1 MMILVTGGASSGKSA
16 YAEQVACALP
26 APHFYLA
33 AMKPFGEEGAR
44 RIARHRA
51 LRAGKGF
58 ITIECYDGLDA
69 VAGSVFEACSTG
81 PREAEGEADADLLKL
96 TARRSDGAAAELD
109 RFAVSDSPRS
119 RSACAPRSFRG
130 SASASPS
137 PSCDSSS
144 RPVRGTAL
152 LESLGNVVA
161 NAQFANDGSCATYG
175 EALKTVMEGV
185 ASVAETFENLV
196 IVGDE
201 VGGDGMR
208 YDDATETYIKLIG
221 SAACAIAARCD
232 VVVECVAGQPLVIKG
247 DCPF

>member
-44 RIARHRA
+44 RVARHRA
-51 LRAGKGF
+51 LRAGKGC
-58 ITIECYDGLDA
+58 ITIECYDGLDD
-69 VAGSVFEACSTG
+69 VAESVFEA
-81 PREAEGEADADLLKL
+81 
-96 TARRSDGAAAELD
+96 
-109 RFAVSDSPRS
+109 
-119 RSACAPRSFRG
+119 
-130 SASASPS
+130 SPS
-137 PSCDSSS
+137 LLCSSGNL
-144 RPVRGTAL
+144 PVHGTAL

-161 NAQFANDGSCATYG
+161 NAQFADDGSCATYE

-185 ASVAETFENLV
+185 VSVAGAFENLV

-232 VVVECVAGQPLVIKG
+232 VVVECVAGQPLVVKG
-247 DCPF
+247 DSPFK

>member
-44 RIARHRA
+44 RVARHRA

-58 ITIECYDGLDA
+58 ITIECYDGLDD
-69 VAGSVFEACSTG
+69 VAESVFEA
-81 PREAEGEADADLLKL
+81 
-96 TARRSDGAAAELD
+96 
-109 RFAVSDSPRS
+109 
-119 RSACAPRSFRG
+119 
-130 SASASPS
+130 SPS
-137 PSCDSSS
+137 LSCSSGNL
-144 RPVRGTAL
+144 PVHGTAL

-161 NAQFANDGSCATYG
+161 NAQFANDGSCATYE

-185 ASVAETFENLV
+185 ASVAGAFENLV

-232 VVVECVAGQPLVIKG
+232 VVVECVAGQPLIIKG
-247 DCPF
+247 DRPF

>member
-58 ITIECYDGLDA
+58 ITIECYDGLDD
-69 VAGSVFEACSTG
+69 VAESVFEA
-81 PREAEGEADADLLKL
+81 
-96 TARRSDGAAAELD
+96 
-109 RFAVSDSPRS
+109 
-119 RSACAPRSFRG
+119 
-130 SASASPS
+130 SPS
-137 PSCDSSS
+137 LSCSSGNL
-144 RPVRGTAL
+144 PVHGTAL

-161 NAQFANDGSCATYG
+161 NAQFADDGSCATYE

-185 ASVAETFENLV
+185 ASVAGVFENLV

>member
-26 APHFYLA
+26 ALHFYLA

-58 ITIECYDGLDA
+58 ITVECYDGLDA
-69 VAGSVFEACSTG
+69 VAKSALEACSTG
-81 PREAEGEADADLLKL
+81 PCEAEG
-96 TARRSDGAAAELD
+96 
-109 RFAVSDSPRS
+109 
-119 RSACAPRSFRG
+119 
-130 SASASPS
+130 SASGSPS

-144 RPVRGTAL
+144 RSVRGTAL

-161 NAQFANDGSCATYG
+161 NALFADDGSCATYDD
-175 EALKTVMEGV
+175 ALKTVMEGV
-185 ASVAETFENLV
+185 ASVAGAFENLV

-201 VGGDGMR
+201 VGGDGIR
-208 YDDATETYIKLIG
+208 YDAATKTYIKLIG

>member
-58 ITIECYDGLDA
+58 ITIECYDGLDD
-69 VAGSVFEACSTG
+69 VAESVFEA
-81 PREAEGEADADLLKL
+81 
-96 TARRSDGAAAELD
+96 
-109 RFAVSDSPRS
+109 
-119 RSACAPRSFRG
+119 
-130 SASASPS
+130 SPS
-137 PSCDSSS
+137 LSCSSGNL
-144 RPVRGTAL
+144 PVHGTAL

-161 NAQFANDGSCATYG
+161 NAQFADDGSCATYE

-185 ASVAETFENLV
+185 ASVAGAFENLV

>member
-44 RIARHRA
+44 RIVRHRA

-58 ITIECYDGLDA
+58 ITVECYDGLDA
-69 VAGSVFEACSTG
+69 VAKSALEACSTG
-81 PREAEGEADADLLKL
+81 PCEAE
-96 TARRSDGAAAELD
+96 
-109 RFAVSDSPRS
+109 
-119 RSACAPRSFRG
+119 G

-161 NAQFANDGSCATYG
+161 NALFADDGSCATYDD
-175 EALKTVMEGV
+175 ALKTVMEGV
-185 ASVAETFENLV
+185 ASVAGAFENLV

-201 VGGDGMR
+201 VGGDGIR
-208 YDDATETYIKLIG
+208 YDAATETYIKLIG

-232 VVVECVAGQPLVIKG
+232 VVVECVAGQPLVVKG
-247 DCPF
+247 DSPFK

>member
-58 ITIECYDGLDA
+58 ITIECYDGLDD
-69 VAGSVFEACSTG
+69 VAQSVFEA
-81 PREAEGEADADLLKL
+81 
-96 TARRSDGAAAELD
+96 
-109 RFAVSDSPRS
+109 
-119 RSACAPRSFRG
+119 
-130 SASASPS
+130 SPS
-137 PSCDSSS
+137 LSCSSGNL
-144 RPVRGTAL
+144 PVHGTAL

-161 NAQFANDGSCATYG
+161 NAQFADDGSCATYE

-185 ASVAETFENLV
+185 ASVAGAFENLV